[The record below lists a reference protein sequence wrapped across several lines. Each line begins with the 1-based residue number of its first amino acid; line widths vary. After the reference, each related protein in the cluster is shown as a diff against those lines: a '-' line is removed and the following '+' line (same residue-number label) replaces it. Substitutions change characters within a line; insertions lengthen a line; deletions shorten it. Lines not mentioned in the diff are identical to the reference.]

1 MTWVRR
7 RLTRECHTQPDKMEK
22 KKKKSTGVAI
32 WTLFLVLVWLFRLFV
47 RWPFVCMLVGVCKR
61 M

>member
-1 MTWVRR
+1 MTRR
-7 RLTRECHTQPDKMEK
+7 CRTQPDKMEK
-22 KKKKSTGVAI
+22 KRKKSTGVAI

-47 RWPFVCMLVGVCKR
+47 RWPFVCVLVGVCER